1 MLSQMGHAAT
11 HSEGCGAQAIA
22 GQWGTRVALFLSTFV
37 NKVDRKGRVSV
48 PASFRAA
55 LAGQSFLGIIG
66 FPSVKLPCVEASG
79 IDRMEEMSSRID
91 QHMGQFS
98 DSYENV
104 SVIFSDAQQL
114 PFDGEGRIML
124 PQVLAEHAGITD
136 YAAFVGQGRTFQ
148 IWEPERFKTHQSEL
162 RERARRQGMTV
173 PPAPGER
180 R

>member
-1 MLSQMGHAAT
+1 
-11 HSEGCGAQAIA
+11 
-22 GQWGTRVALFLSTFV
+22 
-37 NKVDRKGRVSV
+37 
-48 PASFRAA
+48 
-55 LAGQSFLGIIG
+55 
-66 FPSVKLPCVEASG
+66 
-79 IDRMEEMSSRID
+79 
-91 QHMGQFS
+91 
-98 DSYENV
+98 
-104 SVIFSDAQQL
+104 
-114 PFDGEGRIML
+114 ML